1 MYKMAGS
8 GIWKSVKR
16 GVVQLVRRPIYLVSM
31 ILIPI
36 GTALF
41 LLDLMKE
48 GLPEKVP
55 AAIVDL
61 DHTDMSRGISQTL
74 GSMQMVDIKYKLNS
88 YTEAREAIQRG
99 EIFGFFVIPHEFSA
113 KALAGRQPEISF
125 YTNLTY
131 YVPGSLLYKEF
142 KTMSVLTSGALV
154 KTVMTDA
161 GIPEYKIMPSLQP
174 ISLHTHPLGNP
185 WLSYAIYLGNSFI
198 PATLALMIMLVTV
211 FSIATEIKYNT
222 SRDWL
227 KQADGSILV
236 ALVGK
241 LIPQAIIFSIVGI
254 FIQALM
260 YGYYHFPMNGN
271 LLNMFSAMILMVI
284 ACQAFALFIVSI
296 VPNLRLALSICSLV
310 GVLSFSIA
318 GFSFPVSS
326 MYGSIGIFSYLLPIR
341 YYFLIYIDQALNGIS
356 IYYSRFYY
364 AALLVFPLVA
374 MTMLW
379 KLKKACQNP
388 VYIP

>member
-1 MYKMAGS
+1 MAES

-16 GVVQLVRRPIYLVSM
+16 GFVQIVRRPIYLVSM
-31 ILIPI
+31 VLIPI

-48 GLPEKVP
+48 GLPQKVP

-61 DHTDMSRGISQTL
+61 DHTEMSRGISQTL

-99 EIFGFFVIPHEFSA
+99 EIFGFFVIPYEFAA
-113 KALAGRQPEISF
+113 KAVAGRQPEIAF

-131 YVPGSLLYKEF
+131 YVPGSLLFKEF
-142 KTMSVLTSGALV
+142 KMMSVLTSGALV

-174 ISLHTHPLGNP
+174 IALHTHPLGNP
-185 WLSYAIYLGNSFI
+185 WLNYAIYLGNSFI
-198 PATLALMIMLVTV
+198 PATLALMILLVTV
-211 FSIATEIKYNT
+211 YSIASEIKYNT
-222 SRDWL
+222 SREWL
-227 KQADGSILV
+227 NQAGGSILV
-236 ALVGK
+236 AVAGK
-241 LIPQAIIFSIVGI
+241 LIPQTLIFSVVGL
-254 FIQALM
+254 FIQSLLF
-260 YGYYHFPMNGN
+260 GYYHFPMNGN
-271 LLNMFSAMILMVI
+271 IFNMFSGMILMVI

-296 VPNLRLALSICSLV
+296 VPNLRLALSICSLI

-318 GFSFPVSS
+318 GFSFPVAS
-326 MYGSIGIFSYLLPIR
+326 MYGPIAIFSYILPIR

-364 AALLVFPLVA
+364 AALLVFPLIA

>member
-1 MYKMAGS
+1 MAES

-16 GVVQLVRRPIYLVSM
+16 GIIQLVRRPIYLVSM

-36 GTALF
+36 GTSLF

-61 DHTDMSRGISQTL
+61 DHTEMSRGISQTL

-99 EIFGFFVIPHEFSA
+99 EIFGFFVIPHEFAS

-131 YVPGSLLYKEF
+131 YVPGSLLFKEF

-174 ISLHTHPLGNP
+174 ISLHTHQLGNP

-236 ALVGK
+236 ALAGK
-241 LIPQAIIFSIVGI
+241 LIPQTLIFSIVGI
-254 FIQALM
+254 FIQTLM
-260 YGYYHFPMNGN
+260 YRYYHFPMNGN
-271 LLNMFSAMILMVI
+271 IFNMFSAMILMVI

-364 AALLVFPLVA
+364 AALLIFPLVA

-379 KLKKACQNP
+379 RLKKACQNP

>member
-1 MYKMAGS
+1 MAES
-8 GIWKSVKR
+8 GIWQSIKR
-16 GVVQLVRRPIYLVSM
+16 GFVQLVRRPIYIVSM
-31 ILIPI
+31 VLIPI
-36 GTALF
+36 GTTLF
-41 LLDLMKE
+41 LLDLMNE

-74 GSMQMVDIKYKLNS
+74 GSMQMVDVRYKFNS
-88 YTEAREAIQRG
+88 YTEAREAIQKG
-99 EIFGFFVIPHEFSA
+99 EIFGFFVIPHEFAA
-113 KALAGRQPEISF
+113 KAVAGRQPEIAF

-131 YVPGSLLYKEF
+131 YVPGSLLFKEF
-142 KTMSVLTSGALV
+142 KMMSVLTSGALV

-161 GIPEYKIMPSLQP
+161 GVPEYKIMPSLQP
-174 ISLHTHPLGNP
+174 IALQTHPLGNP
-185 WLSYAIYLGNSFI
+185 WLSYAIYLGNSFV

-211 FSIATEIKYNT
+211 FSIASEIKNNT

-236 ALVGK
+236 ALSGK
-241 LIPQAIIFSIVGI
+241 LIPQTLIFSIVGI
-254 FIQALM
+254 FMQTLM
-260 YGYYHFPMNGN
+260 YRYYHFPMNGN
-271 LLNMFSAMILMVI
+271 IFNMFSAMILMVI
-284 ACQAFALFIVSI
+284 ACQSFALFIVSI

-310 GVLSFSIA
+310 GVLSFSVA
-318 GFSFPVSS
+318 GFSFPVAS
-326 MYGSIGIFSYLLPIR
+326 MYGSIGIFSYILPIR

-356 IYYSRFYY
+356 IYYSRFFY
-364 AALLVFPLVA
+364 AALLVFPLIS

-379 KLKKACQNP
+379 KLKKACQHP